1 MQFKDVIGQNELK
14 SHLIQEV
21 LADKVSHAQLFL
33 GKSGFGSLPMALA
46 FVQFIFCE
54 NKQPNDSCG
63 VCPSCRKT
71 QDLQHPDLHFSFPV
85 VQAINKKSDAFLP
98 EWRAQ
103 VKENPYFNLNAW
115 LKRIDEKGRK
125 PIIGTEES
133 QEIIKKLSL
142 KSYEGGFKIM
152 IIWMAEEMNP
162 TCSNKLLKILEEPPA
177 KTLFIL
183 ICENQDYILQTIIS
197 RTQLV
202 KIPRISVDDLSVHLR
217 TNFSLNTNSADS
229 LSARVDGDFVEA
241 LEMLGDGEV
250 QDENREM
257 FITLM
262 RVCYK
267 KDVVPMM
274 DWAENAASLSKEN
287 QKIFI
292 SYALHMFR
300 QSMLHNYTEN
310 QLTKVSDEENAF
322 LKKFSK
328 FITGNNV
335 FDFMK
340 TFDEAFY
347 HIERNANSKLLFT
360 NICFNVMRYIHLA

>member
-1 MQFKDVIGQNELK
+1 MQFKDVIGQEELK
-14 SHLIQEV
+14 SHLIKEV

-33 GKSGFGSLPMALA
+33 GKSGFGGLPMALA
-46 FVQFIFCE
+46 FVQFIFCQ
-54 NKQPNDSCG
+54 NKQAFDSCG
-63 VCPSCRKT
+63 SCPSCRKASE
-71 QDLQHPDLHFSFPV
+71 LQHPDLHFSFPI
-85 VQAINKKSDAFLP
+85 VQAISKKSDTFLP
-98 EWRAQ
+98 EWRTQ
-103 VKENPYFNLNAW
+103 IKSSPYFDLNTW

-142 KSYEGGFKIM
+142 KSYEGGYKIM

-162 TCSNKLLKILEEPPA
+162 QCSNKLLKILEEPPS

-183 ICENQDYILQTIIS
+183 ICENQEYILPTIIS

-202 KIPRISVDDLSVHLR
+202 KIPRIGVDELASYLR
-217 TNFSLNTNSADS
+217 SNFSLNTSSAES

-241 LEMLGDGEV
+241 MEMLGDGEV
-250 QDENREM
+250 QDDNREM

-274 DWAENAASLSKEN
+274 DWAEDAAALTKEK

-340 TFDEAFY
+340 TFDDAFY

>member
-1 MQFKDVIGQNELK
+1 MQFKDVIGQEELK
-14 SHLIQEV
+14 SHLIKEV

-33 GKSGFGSLPMALA
+33 GKSGFGGLPMALA
-46 FVQFIFCE
+46 FVQFIFCQ
-54 NKQPNDSCG
+54 NKQASDSCG
-63 VCPSCRKT
+63 SCPSCRKASE
-71 QDLQHPDLHFSFPV
+71 LQHPDLHFSFPV
-85 VQAINKKSDAFLP
+85 VQAISKKSDTFLP
-98 EWRAQ
+98 EWREQ
-103 VKENPYFNLNAW
+103 IKSSPYFDLNTW

-142 KSYEGGFKIM
+142 KSYEGGYKVM

-162 TCSNKLLKILEEPPA
+162 QCSNKLLKILEEPPA

-183 ICENQDYILQTIIS
+183 ICENQEYILPTIIS

-202 KIPRISVDDLSVHLR
+202 KIPRIGVDELTSHLR
-217 TNFSLNTNSADS
+217 SNFSLNTSSAES
-229 LSARVDGDFVEA
+229 LAARVDGNFVEA
-241 LEMLGDGEV
+241 MEMLGDGEV
-250 QDENREM
+250 QDDNREM

-274 DWAENAASLSKEN
+274 DWAEDAAALTKEK

-310 QLTKVSDEENAF
+310 QLTKVSDDENAF

-340 TFDEAFY
+340 TFDDAFY